1 MGLVRTF
8 PALLNDCKW
17 FDRTF
22 TGKYTNLD
30 LVSEITLPISLSFF
44 TLPWRKELPLLLSLV
59 PVIVLATLLAPF
71 MGKVQL
77 LLLPACSVIWFLIY
91 I

>member
-59 PVIVLATLLAPF
+59 PVIVLATLLAPLWERF
-71 MGKVQL
+71 SCCCS
-77 LLLPACSVIWFLIY
+77 LPVASSGF
-91 I
+91 

>member
-30 LVSEITLPISLSFF
+30 LVSEI

-77 LLLPACSVIWFLIY
+77 LLLPACQGGIPL
-91 I
+91 